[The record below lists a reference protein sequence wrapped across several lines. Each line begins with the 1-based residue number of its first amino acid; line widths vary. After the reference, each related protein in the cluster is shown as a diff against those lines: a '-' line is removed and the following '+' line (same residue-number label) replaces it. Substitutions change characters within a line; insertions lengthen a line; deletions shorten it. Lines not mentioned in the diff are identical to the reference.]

1 MGDQKMIQRCQLSS
15 AANCFL
21 NSCFVQDNNK
31 SFGRD
36 HPQAPYYAG
45 RNWKS
50 AMSAATELDEH
61 RKMTIQEYQRVRVQI
76 EDSINRIDLCHK
88 KAEKVKLELK
98 EKEPVQRGSTGALS
112 ARAHLQTPLV
122 LNSTSDSF
130 PIELPRLAENSH
142 LSEHTGS
149 LELPLHRKSKARSA
163 LHLRTQRTRIV
174 ATVTNE
180 RGAPRFSAEYY
191 NKCVSHYEFPNPDSP
206 SPNGRLFNALFLFLS
221 DAMPAPL
228 TEIQAK
234 ILNGTEEERKE
245 AKNEISEMNTR
256 HQRELTKRKMII
268 RAQMSAMKAQGVA
281 AHLLEFKTTDP
292 FLKTV
297 SQFEEIKERGGEDY
311 LRIKHHLSAVPKY
324 VAYEF
329 RNERQIGTGLWNAI
343 GPGNGVKRAR
353 PGSMWREHD
362 PRGMHSSLRMV
373 SNASGDFQEEYVTK
387 ASSGPPTSIHPV
399 DDLPVPLEEE
409 LDTEE
414 SESAY
419 YDSDSDDS
427 DSDDSDSDDSDSD
440 DSDSDESDSD
450 DSDED
455 SEDYDSGG
463 DELVHCMSEE
473 DYWNDFNNRYE

>member
-191 NKCVSHYEFPNPDSP
+191 NNT
-206 SPNGRLFNALFLFLS
+206 
-221 DAMPAPL
+221 L

-440 DSDSDESDSD
+440 ESDSD